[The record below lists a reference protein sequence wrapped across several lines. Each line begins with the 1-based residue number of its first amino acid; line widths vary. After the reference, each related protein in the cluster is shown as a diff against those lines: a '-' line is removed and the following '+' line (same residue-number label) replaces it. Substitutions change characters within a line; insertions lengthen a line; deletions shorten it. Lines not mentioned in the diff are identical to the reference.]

1 MTIRT
6 GADEVFFDFGNNVFK
21 NKKGEKI
28 MIQEIIVI
36 YEKYLDRIWGDLS
49 EDDKIRLEGHFNG
62 LINELGD
69 YREELSKVTKK
80 ERNNE

>member
-49 EDDKIRLEGHFNG
+49 KDDKIRLEGHFNG

-80 ERNNE
+80 ENK